1 MALYLDASLR
11 RTAVPEMT
19 APRSYIRSREFD
31 TTLLAA
37 PAGAGLA
44 AALVVTADPRLY
56 PILLV
61 LDLWLLG
68 YHHVIATYTRL
79 AFDTTSLRKNRFL
92 AVDLL
97 ALVTLTTLALAITA
111 GAWVIATAFL
121 YLQWFHYMR
130 QGYGIARM
138 YYRATPGGQVAGS
151 RDVTADLAIYL
162 VPIYGIAARS
172 ATMGDTFLGLPVKT
186 LVLPESIIMMLAV
199 AAAAAVIGWVVK
211 TTRAAMAETLDL
223 EYAGF
228 VASHIGI
235 FLVAYIFVDDV
246 NTGWLAINV
255 WHNLQYVLV
264 VWMSNAKRYAGGVDP
279 SARFLSRLSQPGRV
293 VTYFACCLA
302 ITTIVYAAVDRFT
315 ALVLG
320 GGMAITLGVYMGI
333 NFHHYIVD
341 ALIWKRR
348 KAPRPDSG
356 QPVPQ
361 GA

>member
-11 RTAVPEMT
+11 RTAVPDAA
-19 APRSYIRSREFD
+19 APRTYIRSREFD

-37 PAGAGLA
+37 PIGAGLV

-56 PILLV
+56 PFLLV
-61 LDLWLLG
+61 ADLWLLG

-79 AFDTTSLRKNRFL
+79 AFDPTSLRRNRFL

-97 ALVTLTTLALAITA
+97 VFVTLASLALGITA
-111 GAWVIATAFL
+111 GAWVVATAFL

-138 YYRATPGGQVAGS
+138 YYRATPDGQVPGS
-151 RDVTADLAIYL
+151 RDLVADLAIYL

-172 ATMGDTFLGLPVKT
+172 ATMGDKFLGLPVKT
-186 LVLPESIIMMLAV
+186 IVLPDAIITLLGI
-199 AAAAAVIGWVVK
+199 AAAAAVIGWIAK

-223 EYAGF
+223 EYAAF
-228 VASHIGI
+228 VASHIAI
-235 FLVAYIFVDDV
+235 FLVAYIFVNDV
-246 NTGWLAINV
+246 NAGWLAINV

-264 VWMSNAKRYAGGVDP
+264 VWMSNARRYATGVDP

-293 VTYFACCLA
+293 TMYFACCLA
-302 ITTIVYAAVDRFT
+302 ITTIVYAAIDRFT
-315 ALVLG
+315 VLVLG
-320 GGMAITLGVYMGI
+320 GGMAITIGIYMGI

-348 KAPRPDSG
+348 RTPVLGSG
-356 QPVPQ
+356 QAAPQ

>member
-11 RTAVPEMT
+11 RTAVPDV
-19 APRSYIRSREFD
+19 APPRTYIRSREFD

-37 PAGAGLA
+37 PIGAGLA
-44 AALVVTADPRLY
+44 AALVVSADPRLY
-56 PILLV
+56 PVLLV
-61 LDLWLLG
+61 ADLWLLG
-68 YHHVIATYTRL
+68 YHHVVATYTRL
-79 AFDTTSLRKNRFL
+79 AFDTTSLRRNRFL

-97 ALVTLTTLALAITA
+97 VLVTLVTLAVALTA
-111 GAWVIATAFL
+111 GAWVIASAFL

-138 YYRATPGGQVAGS
+138 YYRATPDGQAPGS
-151 RDVTADLAIYL
+151 RDIAADFVIYL

-172 ATMGDTFLGLPVKT
+172 ATMGDKFLGLPVKT
-186 LVLPESIIMMLAV
+186 VVLPDAIVMLLGV
-199 AAAAAVIGWVVK
+199 AAAAAAIVWLVK
-211 TTRAAMAETLDL
+211 IMRAAIAETLDL
-223 EYAGF
+223 EYTAF
-228 VASHIGI
+228 IVSHVGI

-264 VWMSNAKRYAGGVDP
+264 VWMSNAKRYASGIDP

-293 VTYFACCLA
+293 MMYFACCLA
-302 ITTIVYAAVDRFT
+302 ITTIVYAAIDRFT
-315 ALVLG
+315 VLILG
-320 GGMAITLGVYMGI
+320 GGMAITIGIYMGI

-348 KAPRPDSG
+348 KT
-356 QPVPQ
+356 VPQ
-361 GA
+361 AA